1 MPWHWNIAFICSRIR
16 FPDRLPKRMAKKLHP
31 KEIID
36 LKELVLSEVIQMEAL
51 VNVLES
57 KGILTREELLEKMEN
72 IASQMRKV
80 ET

>member
-1 MPWHWNIAFICSRIR
+1 
-16 FPDRLPKRMAKKLHP
+16 MAKQL
-31 KEIID
+31 D

-51 VNVLES
+51 INVLES
-57 KGILTREELLEKMEN
+57 KGILTKGELLEKMEN